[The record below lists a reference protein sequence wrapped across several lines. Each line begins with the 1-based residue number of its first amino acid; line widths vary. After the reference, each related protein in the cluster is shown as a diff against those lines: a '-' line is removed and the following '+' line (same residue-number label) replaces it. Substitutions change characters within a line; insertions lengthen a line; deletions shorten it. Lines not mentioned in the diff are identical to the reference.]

1 MFNKTPS
8 GSVIEPASQAA
19 APTFAPATPG
29 QAVPLASAPVTSQN
43 MTVPVGQGEK
53 RRTIMMVVI
62 MALLAIIAI
71 VFLVLF
77 ILKMIEARDLIADQ
91 DSRIDAAVAV
101 AVAENTEKLNAEFE
115 IARKDPYREFLGP
128 EDYGSLSFKYPQTWS
143 VYIAKNAST
152 GGDFEAY
159 MNPVEVEAPSNT
171 TINALRVKI
180 RDASIDSVVQTY
192 ESYVKSG
199 RMNFSTRQVGGVT
212 ANLYVGQLPSG
223 NLQGA
228 VCLFKLRDKTVIL
241 QTDAEVFL
249 EEFYRLL
256 DTVTMSL

>member
-8 GSVIEPASQAA
+8 GSVIEPATRSTGQA
-19 APTFAPATPG
+19 FAPAAPG
-29 QAVPLASAPVTSQN
+29 QVVSPTGAVTSQN
-43 MTVPVGQGEK
+43 MAVPESSSSK
-53 RRTIMMVVI
+53 SRTIIMAVI
-62 MALLAIIAI
+62 IALLAITTI
-71 VFLVLF
+71 VFAVLF
-77 ILKMIEARDLIADQ
+77 IMKLAEAQNLTMDQ
-91 DSRIDAAVAV
+91 DSKIDAAVAV

-143 VYIAKNAST
+143 VYIAKNAT
-152 GGDFEAY
+152 NGGDFEAY
-159 MNPVEVEAPSNT
+159 MNPVEVEAPSST
-171 TINALRVKI
+171 TINALRVTI
-180 RDASIDSVVQTY
+180 RDQAIDSVVRTY
-192 ESYVKSG
+192 ESSVKSG
-199 RMNFSTRQVGGVT
+199 KLAFSTRQVGGVT

-228 VCLFKLRDKTVIL
+228 VCLFKLRDKTVVL
-241 QTDAEVFL
+241 QTDANVFL

>member
-1 MFNKTPS
+1 
-8 GSVIEPASQAA
+8 
-19 APTFAPATPG
+19 
-29 QAVPLASAPVTSQN
+29 
-43 MTVPVGQGEK
+43 
-53 RRTIMMVVI
+53 
-62 MALLAIIAI
+62 
-71 VFLVLF
+71 
-77 ILKMIEARDLIADQ
+77 
-91 DSRIDAAVAV
+91 
-101 AVAENTEKLNAEFE
+101 
-115 IARKDPYREFLGP
+115 
-128 EDYGSLSFKYPQTWS
+128 
-143 VYIAKNAST
+143 
-152 GGDFEAY
+152 

>member
-1 MFNKTPS
+1 MFGKKNS
-8 GSVIEPASQAA
+8 GSVIEPARNTPS
-19 APTFAPATPG
+19 PVFAPATPG
-29 QAVPLASAPVTSQN
+29 QTISPTGAPVTSQN
-43 MTVPVGQGEK
+43 MMVPESQDEK
-53 RRTIMMVVI
+53 RRTLIMALVI
-62 MALLAIIAI
+62 ALLAILAV
-71 VFLVLF
+71 VFAVLF
-77 ILKMIEARDLIADQ
+77 IMKLIENQNLTADQ
-91 DSRIDAAVAV
+91 DRVDAAIAI

-143 VYIAKNAST
+143 VYIAKDASK

-171 TINALRVKI
+171 TINALRVAI
-180 RDASIDSVVQTY
+180 RDTAIDSVIQTY

-199 RMNFSTRQVGGVT
+199 KMAFSTRQVGGVT
-212 ANLYVGQLPSG
+212 ANFYVGELPAG
-223 NLQGA
+223 KMRGA
-228 VCLFKLRDKTVIL
+228 ICIFKVRDKTVIL

-249 EEFYRLL
+249 EEFNRLL

>member
-1 MFNKTPS
+1 MFGKKNS
-8 GSVIEPASQAA
+8 GSVIEPARNIPS
-19 APTFAPATPG
+19 PVFAPATPG
-29 QAVPLASAPVTSQN
+29 QTISPTGAPVTSQN
-43 MTVPVGQGEK
+43 MMVPESQDEK
-53 RRTIMMVVI
+53 RRTLIMALVI
-62 MALLAIIAI
+62 ALLAILAV
-71 VFLVLF
+71 VFAVLF
-77 ILKMIEARDLIADQ
+77 IMKLIENQNLTADQ
-91 DSRIDAAVAV
+91 DSRVDAAIAI

-143 VYIAKNAST
+143 VYIAKDASK

-171 TINALRVKI
+171 TINALRVAI
-180 RDASIDSVVQTY
+180 RDTAIDSVIQTY

-199 RMNFSTRQVGGVT
+199 KMAFSTRQVGGVT
-212 ANLYVGQLPSG
+212 ANFYVGELPAG
-223 NLQGA
+223 KMRGA
-228 VCLFKLRDKTVIL
+228 ICIFKVRDKTVIL

-249 EEFYRLL
+249 EEFNRLL